1 MQFFESQFLRIEN
14 LLSYRARV
22 DSREIGEMLSYMG
35 RNLDALEL
43 EQVGNAILS
52 ISEVIVQ
59 ENRLVFGIEI
69 LLPVNRPFVSEGQ
82 CVYKPVFLLENA
94 VSARFVGEYR
104 EIPQIEEEV
113 LSYAKQ
119 RRMQTIT
126 NVYYVVFPD
135 KLFAAYV
142 GINGNIV

>member
-22 DSREIGEMLSYMG
+22 DSAEIENMLSYIG
-35 RNLDALEL
+35 RNLDALDL

-52 ISEVIVQ
+52 ISEVITQ
-59 ENRLVFGIEI
+59 ENGSIFGIEI
-69 LLPVNRPFVSEGQ
+69 LLPVNRPFVSAGQ

-94 VSARFVGEYR
+94 VSAHFVGEYR
-104 EIPQIEEEV
+104 EFPKIEEEV

-126 NVYYVVFPD
+126 NVYYVVLPD
-135 KLFAAYV
+135 KLFTAYV